1 MTQQGLAVPT
11 LSSMKAQRRALA
23 SPRRQH
29 MATGRA
35 KITDRLIAAGLLAW
49 AATDVPWWWRPPG
62 HGAATPVVLG
72 FVLLM
77 LTQSVPFL
85 WWRRWPL
92 LAAALAVAVL
102 AIRTALGLNPFSAA
116 AATLV
121 GAFGLGAWGGRQLR
135 LAARILTVAAVVGA
149 GAVLVTSNGFRAQA
163 LPLALLA
170 TALGLGEVTAAN
182 RDAATASARLVHD
195 QERARIARELHDV
208 LSHQLSAIAIQAGAA
223 RIASRDD
230 PGVAAQV
237 VGSIEDIAREGLT
250 DLNRIVGALR
260 RDADEQLDRRPQPR
274 LSDLPDLVAGA
285 RAAGLPVELDMSG
298 LPESLPAS
306 VELAAYRVVQESLTN
321 ALRYAQAPTRVRL
334 AYTGAGL
341 DLLVEDDGPGP
352 AITPATA
359 TAAMARVAAS
369 AAPPHAPP
377 APGVSQQHVACGG
390 GGRGLAGLTERAQIL
405 GGSLHAGPRPGG
417 GFAVHAWLPARQ

>member
-1 MTQQGLAVPT
+1 
-11 LSSMKAQRRALA
+11 
-23 SPRRQH
+23 
-29 MATGRA
+29 MATERM
-35 KITDRLIAAGLLAW
+35 KITDRLIVVGLLVW

-62 HGAATPVVLG
+62 HSAPTPAVLG

-92 LAAALAVAVL
+92 LAATLATMVL
-102 AIRTALGLNPFSAA
+102 AFRAGLGLNPFSAT

-121 GAFGLGAWGGRQLR
+121 GAFGLGAWGGRRLR
-135 LAARILTVAAVVGA
+135 RAARVLTVVAVVGA
-149 GAVLVTSNGFRAQA
+149 GVVLVTSNGLRAQA

-230 PGVAAQV
+230 PTVATKV
-237 VGSIEDIAREGLT
+237 IGNIEDIAREGLT
-250 DLNRIVGALR
+250 NLNRIVGALR
-260 RDADEQLDRRPQPR
+260 RDPAEQLDRRPQPR
-274 LSDLPDLVAGA
+274 LDDLPDLLAGA
-285 RAAGLPVELDMSG
+285 RAAGLTVDLEMMR
-298 LPESLPAS
+298 LPPSLPATI
-306 VELAAYRVVQESLTN
+306 ELAAYRVVQESLTN

-334 AYTGAGL
+334 SYIDAGIDVLVENDAPSQMATAGAGKPAAPG
-341 DLLVEDDGPGP
+341 LVALAATTRTATVPTTTTT
-352 AITPATA
+352 ATSTTIATTTSTITPGCQDRGP
-359 TAAMARVAAS
+359 RVTFPLYGS
-369 AAPPHAPP
+369 
-377 APGVSQQHVACGG
+377 
-390 GGRGLAGLTERAQIL
+390 GGRGLAG
-405 GGSLHAGPRPGG
+405 
-417 GFAVHAWLPARQ
+417 

>member
-1 MTQQGLAVPT
+1 
-11 LSSMKAQRRALA
+11 
-23 SPRRQH
+23 
-29 MATGRA
+29 MATERM
-35 KITDRLIAAGLLAW
+35 KITDRLIVVGLLVW

-62 HGAATPVVLG
+62 HSAPTPAVLG

-92 LAAALAVAVL
+92 LAATLATMVL
-102 AIRTALGLNPFSAA
+102 AFRAGLGLNPFSAT

-121 GAFGLGAWGGRQLR
+121 GAFGLGAWGGRRLR
-135 LAARILTVAAVVGA
+135 RAARVLTVVAVVGA
-149 GAVLVTSNGFRAQA
+149 GVVLVTSNGLRAQA

-223 RIASRDD
+223 RMASRDD
-230 PGVAAQV
+230 PGVAVQV
-237 VGSIEDIAREGLT
+237 VKNIENIAREGLI

-260 RDADEQLDRRPQPR
+260 RDPSEQLDRRPQPR
-274 LSDLPDLVAGA
+274 LDDLPDLLAGA
-285 RAAGLPVELDMSG
+285 RAAGLPVDLDMCG
-298 LPESLPAS
+298 LPPSLPAT

-334 AYTGAGL
+334 THADGGL
-341 DLLVEDDGPGP
+341 DVLVEDDGPDQMASLGAAKLVTVGTG
-352 AITPATA
+352 AISA
-359 TAAMARVAAS
+359 AAMEGRPGALTGSPAALDQALLPPAVAAVS
-369 AAPPHAPP
+369 GGDPQLGACVAA
-377 APGVSQQHVACGG
+377 
-390 GGRGLAGLTERAQIL
+390 GGRGLAGLAERAQIL
-405 GGSLHAGPRPGG
+405 GGSLHAGPRAGG
-417 GFAVHAWLPARQ
+417 GFAVHAWLPVRQ